1 MIIIKTSDGKIK
13 RKIGDGVKK
22 FSELPYDE
30 ITIDSATSET
40 STNPVQNKVITG
52 LLNEKIGSNK
62 PVITEPEFLIR
73 ATLKSSN
80 ESSKVGVYADTT
92 RYAGDKGEEIPGI
105 TLHGINRIYETNG
118 AAIGGI
124 VTPDYNLNG
133 RGDMAVSV
141 DYLNKQL
148 AFKADKDV
156 VDKDK
161 AGLMSASDKIKLDG
175 IAVGATKITIDSA
188 MSESSTNPVQNKV
201 IKSELDKKFNKS
213 GGQVDG
219 NINVTGTVNPKSIT
233 FELASYQT
241 TEIIPNNDP
250 TVNEIQFANSFSGTA
265 GPAYCRLAIANPDS
279 NRGSQAVNVDYL
291 NSKLD
296 NKMDKSGGTF
306 TGNVSGKYFCGT
318 WLQSTQAS
326 DLGRTPNKIAVLDDS
341 GWVYYRTPAE
351 ILNDIGGASKLY
363 VDSAITQ
370 KINGTY

>member
-1 MIIIKTSDGKIK
+1 MIIVKTNDGKVK

-30 ITIDSATSET
+30 ITIDSATSAT
-40 STNPVQNKVITG
+40 STNPIQNKVITG

-62 PVITEPEFLIR
+62 PTITEPEFLAK

-80 ESSKVGVYADTT
+80 ITVYANPGEYT
-92 RYAGDKGEEIPGI
+92 GDRGEYVPGI
-105 TLHGINRIYETNG
+105 TLHGSYDTNESTQVT
-118 AAIGGI
+118 IGGI
-124 VTPDYNLNG
+124 FTPDYNLDG
-133 RGDMAVSV
+133 RDDMAVSV
-141 DYLNKQL
+141 LYLNKRL
-148 AFKADKDV
+148 DEKADNTI
-156 VDKDK
+156 VDKDRNK

-175 IAVGATKITIDSA
+175 IAAGATKITIDSA
-188 MSESSTNPVQNKV
+188 ISESSTNPVQNKV

-250 TVNEIQFANSFSGTA
+250 AVNEIQFANSFSGTA
-265 GPAYCRLAIANPDS
+265 GPAYCRLAIASPDS

-306 TGNVSGKYFCGT
+306 TGNVNGKYFCGT

-326 DLGRTPNKIAVLDDS
+326 DLGRTPSRIAVLDDS
-341 GWVYYRTPAE
+341 GWVYYRTSAE
-351 ILNDIGGASKLY
+351 ILNDIGGVSKLY